1 VITDRLDGIM
11 RTPEQTRNRLLEAA
25 LDTIREYGYSG
36 LTLDAV
42 ARNAGVSKGGL
53 LHHFRSKEVLI
64 EAILRH
70 LFEEFEARVQI
81 YYKQDTKEKGRLLR
95 AYIRATFEDDPPP
108 IELAA
113 MLMSALSETP
123 ALVKIVQEDFGQW
136 RERLLNDGVPRIRA
150 RIIWQ
155 AADAYWL
162 DKLLGSEA
170 LTPSE
175 RQEMIDELISMTEE
189 G

>member
-1 VITDRLDGIM
+1 M

-25 LDTIREYGYSG
+25 LETMREHGYSG
-36 LTLDAV
+36 LTLEAV
-42 ARNAGVSKGGL
+42 AKNAGVSKGGL
-53 LHHFRSKEVLI
+53 LHHFRTKDTLV

-70 LFEEFEARVQI
+70 LFREFEARVQS
-81 YYKQDTKEKGRLLR
+81 YYEEDTQEPGRFLR
-95 AYIRATFEDDPPP
+95 AYVRATFDDDPPP

-113 MLMSALSETP
+113 MLISALTESP
-123 ALVKIVQEDFGQW
+123 SLMQMLQDDFGQW
-136 RERLLNDGVPRIRA
+136 RHKLLNDGIPPARA

-162 DKLLGSEA
+162 DKLLGSEV

-175 RQEMIDELISMTEE
+175 RQDMIEELIRMTGER
-189 G
+189 

>member
-1 VITDRLDGIM
+1 M

-25 LDTIREYGYSG
+25 LDTMREYGYGG

-53 LHHFRSKEVLI
+53 LHHFRSKEALI

-70 LFEEFEARVQI
+70 LFSEFEVRVQS
-81 YYKQDTKEKGRLLR
+81 YYEEDTQQPGRLLR
-95 AYIRATFEDDPPP
+95 AYVRATFEDDPPP

-113 MLMSALSETP
+113 MLLSALSETP
-123 ALVKIVQEDFGQW
+123 TLVKIVQEDFGQW
-136 RERLLNDGVPRIRA
+136 RERLLNDGVQRIRA

-162 DKLLGSEA
+162 DKMMGNDE
-170 LTPSE
+170 LTPAM
-175 RQEMIDELISMTEE
+175 RQEMVDELIRLTEE

>member
-25 LDTIREYGYSG
+25 LDTMREYGYGG

-53 LHHFRSKEVLI
+53 LHHFRSKEALI
-64 EAILRH
+64 EAVLRH
-70 LFEEFEARVQI
+70 LFTEFEARVQS
-81 YYKQDTKEKGRLLR
+81 YYEEDTQEHGRFLR
-95 AYIRATFEDDPPP
+95 AYVRATFEDDPPP

-113 MLMSALSETP
+113 MLMSALSET
-123 ALVKIVQEDFGQW
+123 KIVQEDFGQW
-136 RERLLNDGVPRIRA
+136 RERLLNDGIPSSRA

-175 RQEMIDELISMTEE
+175 RQELVDELISMTEKR
-189 G
+189 